1 MRTTIGAIATGARTA
16 PSNVYVYFPS
26 KLDVA
31 LAVYEPWLKSQVQA
45 LEKAVAAQKS
55 GEAKVRR
62 LVDGLLRRIPE
73 DEGGHT
79 TILVQALSAARPN
92 EPYNPE
98 LLHWIEGRIA
108 GMLRRALG
116 VTFSEPE
123 SMALARGLMLVFDGV
138 ALRRNLSIATIGP
151 DLVDTM
157 VRLILAQARR
167 SGELDRADSS
177 PRTVSPSADRGNERG
192 SASSSNGGGGTAR
205 RRTRR
210 QLIEP

>member
-1 MRTTIGAIATGARTA
+1 MRVKRDSVREAILRSASACFSARGYLRTTIGAIAVGANTA

-45 LEKAVAAQKS
+45 LEKAVAARKS
-55 GEAKVRR
+55 GEAKIRR

-73 DEGGHT
+73 DDAGHT
-79 TILVQALSAARPN
+79 TTLVQALSAARPS

-98 LLHWIEGRIA
+98 LLHWIEAKVA
-108 GMLRRALG
+108 GMLRHALG
-116 VTFSEPE
+116 ATFSETE

-138 ALRRNLSIATIGP
+138 ALRRNLSIATVGP

-157 VRLILAQARR
+157 VRLILAQ
-167 SGELDRADSS
+167 
-177 PRTVSPSADRGNERG
+177 
-192 SASSSNGGGGTAR
+192 
-205 RRTRR
+205 TR
-210 QLIEP
+210 QEPAL